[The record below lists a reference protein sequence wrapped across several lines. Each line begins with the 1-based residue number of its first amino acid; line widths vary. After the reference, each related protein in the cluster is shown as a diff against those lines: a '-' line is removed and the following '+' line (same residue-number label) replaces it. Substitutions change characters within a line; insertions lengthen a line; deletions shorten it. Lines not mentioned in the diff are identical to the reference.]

1 MRKQLPVTAVLLS
14 AALFSC
20 GNKNDDPAA
29 YVRTEN
35 FTIYTSTSMPETAT
49 QTITEAFTAPEE
61 EKRFSYSL
69 NGTNVELRINDRIV
83 KTLEYYYVPDEKY
96 IRVGSVALV
105 GTLSSLSEAVSIPLS
120 N

>member
-1 MRKQLPVTAVLLS
+1 
-14 AALFSC
+14 
-20 GNKNDDPAA
+20 
-29 YVRTEN
+29 
-35 FTIYTSTSMPETAT
+35 MPETAT